1 MTEKQE
7 HLLKLFREID
17 EICKKHNLRYVMAG
31 GTLIGVLR
39 NEGFIPWDDDVDI
52 YMPRDDWD
60 KFVELSKTEF
70 PPDRAVQCVDVDR
83 TYTNSFPRYAST
95 DSCAVH
101 KHQVIGEDK
110 AGEIID
116 VLTLD
121 PIPADDREY
130 EKYRTHMMIYS
141 DLVNISVVFGNRW
154 EIPASLYLKYL
165 LSYVFLGKDRTLKK
179 LENIMFSYKE
189 EECDRYAMRW
199 GGCPFLFD
207 KDMMFPVKYMDFE
220 GEKVMI
226 PRRTNDYLVWHYG
239 DEWSYIPPH
248 GERESHDAIC
258 VEDITYKEF
267 RDDYMHKVH
276 KRKARFNAAV
286 RKFYYMATAKRA
298 HRLQH
303 ERDLLQAK
311 STVMDLKA
319 RIRENGRDLKELVE
333 AHEFG
338 TLNEIFLNYFQVQL
352 SAGFIGREDFANIY
366 PFYHPTLLE
375 IDDDVFMAAMM
386 TLFYTERISKAYRMF
401 QVREK
406 LDHVTPQMKDI
417 MADVVLF
424 RKATCHY
431 EFKEKDEAE
440 EISRELLERYPNNP
454 SFLKFQCRLEMD
466 RARAREKTEEAWKFV
481 EEALVLFPEDGYFL
495 KYKADLLW
503 MRGRRMDALKLYA
516 DAREKTN
523 NGIVQ
528 LELDKFLREYKRQA
542 LDTCQSLID
551 NKMKQEA
558 LELMELWSRLM
569 PEDEE
574 VHEYLCLAKVTAV
587 RTQSALEEVV
597 EEIREKLDDSEDGP
611 DKKERPKENDMYR
624 TAMTKAWR
632 RLGYPEGLAKLRTE
646 LVYTEEQSE
655 LEWLAEQI
663 RAFKINKDKRAEVF
677 KLVGDVRRKQGQT
690 EQAFK
695 SYLEALK
702 YAKSHTYVKTELSRI
717 FLTDLYRGGR
727 RASVYAQNG
736 DAGEFLDS
744 WLGKYGT
751 LEDIRELVNNIEW
764 S

>member
-52 YMPRDDWD
+52 YMPRDDWN

-83 TYTNSFPRYAST
+83 SYTNSFPRYAST

-101 KHQVIGEDK
+101 KHQVIGDDK

-121 PIPADDREY
+121 PIPADDKEY

-165 LSYVFLGKDRTLKK
+165 LSYVFLGKERTLKK
-179 LENIMFSYKE
+179 LEDIMFSYKE
-189 EECDRYAMRW
+189 EDCDRYAMRW

-258 VEDITYKEF
+258 IDGIDYKEF
-267 RDDYMHKVH
+267 RDDYMHKVN
-276 KRKARFNAAV
+276 KRRARFNAAV
-286 RKFYYMATAKRA
+286 RKFYYMATAKRT
-298 HRLQH
+298 HRLTH

-311 STVMDLKA
+311 AVVMDLKK
-319 RIRENGRDLKELVE
+319 RIKECGRSLKELVQE
-333 AHEFG
+333 HEFE

-375 IDDDVFMAAMM
+375 IEDDVFMAAMM

-406 LDHVTPQMKDI
+406 LDYVTPEMKKI
-417 MADVVLF
+417 MEDVVLF

-431 EFKEKDEAE
+431 EFGEKKEAE
-440 EISRELLERYPNNP
+440 VISQELLEKYPGNP
-454 SFLKFQCRLEMD
+454 SFMKFQCRLVMD
-466 RARAREKTEEAWKFV
+466 RAREKAASGEAEEFLEK
-481 EEALVLFPEDGYFL
+481 ALGLFPEDGYFL
-495 KYKADLLW
+495 KYKGDILW
-503 MRGRRMDALKLYA
+503 MRGMRLDALKLFA
-516 DAREKTN
+516 QAREMTN

-528 LELDKFLREYKRQA
+528 LELDKFLREYKQQA
-542 LDTCQSLID
+542 LDTCQNLID
-551 NKMKQEA
+551 VKQKQEA
-558 LELMELWSRLM
+558 LELMELWSRLL
-569 PEDEE
+569 PEDET
-574 VHEYLCLAKVTAV
+574 VHEYLCLAKVAAV
-587 RTQSALEEVV
+587 RTQSALEEVL

-611 DKKERPKENDMYR
+611 DKKERPKETDMYR
-624 TAMTKAWR
+624 KAMIRAWR
-632 RLGYPEGLAKLRTE
+632 RLGYPQELAKLRTE
-646 LVYTEEQSE
+646 LLYTEEQSE
-655 LEWLAEQI
+655 LEWLAEEI
-663 RAFKINKDKRAEVF
+663 RSCQINKDKLAEVY

-690 EQAFK
+690 EQAFENYFK
-695 SYLEALK
+695 ALE
-702 YAKSHTYVKTELSRI
+702 YAKPSYVKTELSRI
-717 FLTDLYRGGR
+717 FLADMYRGSR
-727 RASVYAQNG
+727 KASVYAAGG
-736 DAGEFLDS
+736 DASEYLDS
-744 WLGKYGT
+744 WLGKYGSI
-751 LEDIRELVNNIEW
+751 EDIYKLLERI
-764 S
+764 SRS

>member
-70 PPDRAVQCVDVDR
+70 PPHRAVQCVDVDR
-83 TYTNSFPRYAST
+83 SYTNSFPRYAST

-101 KHQVIGEDK
+101 KHQVIGDDK

-121 PIPADDREY
+121 PIPADDKEY

-179 LENIMFSYKE
+179 LEKIMFSYKE
-189 EECDRYAMRW
+189 EDCDRYAMRW

-258 VEDITYKEF
+258 VDGIDYKEF
-267 RDDYMHKVH
+267 RDDYMHKVN
-276 KRKARFNAAV
+276 KRRARFNAAV
-286 RKFYYMATAKRA
+286 RKFYYMATAKRT
-298 HRLQH
+298 HRLSH
-303 ERDLLQAK
+303 ERDLLQARA
-311 STVMDLKA
+311 TVMDLKK
-319 RIRENGRDLKELVE
+319 RIKECGSSLKELVE
-333 AHEFG
+333 RHEFEA
-338 TLNEIFLNYFQVQL
+338 LNEIFLNYFQVQL
-352 SAGFIGREDFANIY
+352 SAGFIGREDFGNIY

-375 IDDDVFMAAMM
+375 VDDDVFMAGMM

-406 LDHVTPQMKDI
+406 LDHVTPDMKNI
-417 MADVVLF
+417 MEDVVLF

-431 EFKEKDEAE
+431 EFGEKREAE
-440 EISRELLERYPNNP
+440 EISRGLLEKYPGNP
-454 SFLKFQCRLEMD
+454 SFLKFQCRLVMD
-466 RARAREKTEEAWKFV
+466 RAREKSLPGEAEEFL
-481 EEALVLFPEDGYFL
+481 EEALELFPEDGYFL
-495 KYKADLLW
+495 KYKAEILW
-503 MRGRRMDALKLYA
+503 MRGMRLDGLRLFAQ
-516 DAREKTN
+516 AREKTN

-528 LELDKFLREYKRQA
+528 LELDKFLREYKQQA
-542 LDTCQSLID
+542 LETCQKLID
-551 NKMKQEA
+551 AKQKPEA
-558 LELMELWSRLM
+558 LELMELWSRLL
-569 PEDEE
+569 PEDET
-574 VHEYLCLAKVTAV
+574 VHEYLCLAKVAAV

-611 DKKERPKENDMYR
+611 DKKERPKETDMYR
-624 TAMTKAWR
+624 KAMTRAWR
-632 RLGYPEGLAKLRTE
+632 RLGYPQELAKLRTE

-655 LEWLAEQI
+655 LEWLAEEI
-663 RAFKINKDKRAEVF
+663 RNFQINKDKRAEVY

-690 EQAFK
+690 EQAFDNYFK
-695 SYLEALK
+695 ALE
-702 YAKSHTYVKTELSRI
+702 YARPSYVKTELSRI
-717 FLTDLYRGGR
+717 FLADMYRGSR
-727 RASVYAQNG
+727 RASVYAASG
-736 DAGEFLDS
+736 DASEYLDS
-744 WLGKYGT
+744 WLGKYGS
-751 LEDIRELVNNIEW
+751 LEDIQKLLEKI
-764 S
+764 

>member
-60 KFVELSKTEF
+60 KFVALSGTEF

-83 TYTNSFPRYAST
+83 SYTNSFPRYADT

-101 KHQVIGEDK
+101 KHQVIGNDK

-121 PIPADDREY
+121 PIPADDKEY

-141 DLVNISVVFGNRW
+141 DLINISVVFGNRW
-154 EIPASLYLKYL
+154 EVPASLYLKYL
-165 LSYVFLGKDRTLKK
+165 LSYVFLGKERTLKK
-179 LENIMFSYKE
+179 LEKIMFSYKE
-189 EECDRYAMRW
+189 EDCNRYAMRW

-258 VEDITYKEF
+258 VDGIDYKEF
-267 RDDYMHKVH
+267 RNDYMPKVNT
-276 KRKARFNAAV
+276 RKARFNAAV
-286 RKFYYMATAKRA
+286 RKFYYMATAKKS
-298 HRLQH
+298 HRLIH
-303 ERDLLQAK
+303 ERNLLLAK

-319 RIRENGRDLKELVE
+319 RIKENGRSLTELAE
-333 AHEFG
+333 QHEFDV
-338 TLNEIFLNYFQVQL
+338 LNEIFTNYFQVQL

-375 IDDDVFMAAMM
+375 VEDEVFMAAMM

-406 LDHVTPQMKDI
+406 LASVTPEMKKV
-417 MADVVLF
+417 MEDVVLF
-424 RKATCHY
+424 RKGTCHY
-431 EFKEKDEAE
+431 EMKEKKEAE
-440 EISRELLERYPNNP
+440 EICRELLERYPGNP
-454 SFLKFQCRLEMD
+454 SFLKFMCRLVMD
-466 RARAREKTEEAWKFV
+466 RTAEKKDFREAEKFLRDTL
-481 EEALVLFPEDGYFL
+481 ALFPEDGYFL
-495 KYKADLLW
+495 KYHADLLW
-503 MRGRRMDALKLYA
+503 KKGQRTEALGLYA

-523 NGIVQ
+523 NGIVH
-528 LELDKFLREYKRQA
+528 LELDKFLKRHKAESLKYCQDL
-542 LDTCQSLID
+542 LDAGQ
-551 NKMKQEA
+551 KAEA
-558 LELMELWSRLM
+558 LLWIELWSRLL
-569 PEDEE
+569 PEDEL
-574 VHEYLCLAKVTAV
+574 VHEYLCLARVKAV
-587 RTQSALEEVV
+587 HTQRELEEVI

-611 DKKERPKENDMYR
+611 EKKQRPKENDLYR
-624 TAMTKAWR
+624 KAMTEAWK
-632 RLGYPEGLAKLRTE
+632 RLGYPEQLAKLRTE
-646 LVYTEEQSE
+646 LVYTDGDSE
-655 LEWLAEQI
+655 LEWLAEEI
-663 RAFKINKDKRAEVF
+663 RGCKILKECRAEVY
-677 KLVGDVRRKQGQT
+677 KVLGDTRRKQGRT
-690 EQAFK
+690 AEAFENYFK
-695 SYLEALK
+695 ALK
-702 YAKSHTYVKTELSRI
+702 HVKHSYVKTELARI
-717 FLTDLYRGGR
+717 FLADLYRGSR
-727 RASVYAQNG
+727 KCSAYAART
-736 DAGEFLDS
+736 DAMEFMNN
-744 WLGKYGT
+744 WLNKYKSQ
-751 LEDIRELVNNIEW
+751 EDIQALIKKLMM
-764 S
+764 

>member
-70 PPDRAVQCVDVDR
+70 PPHRAVQCVDVDR
-83 TYTNSFPRYAST
+83 SYTNSFPRYAST

-101 KHQVIGEDK
+101 KHQVIGDDK

-121 PIPADDREY
+121 PIPADDKEY

-179 LENIMFSYKE
+179 LEKIMFSYKE
-189 EECDRYAMRW
+189 EDCDRYAMRW

-258 VEDITYKEF
+258 VDGIDYKEF
-267 RDDYMHKVH
+267 RDDYMHKVN
-276 KRKARFNAAV
+276 KRRARFNAAV
-286 RKFYYMATAKRA
+286 RKFYYMATAKRT
-298 HRLQH
+298 HRLSH
-303 ERDLLQAK
+303 ERDLLQARA
-311 STVMDLKA
+311 TVMDLKK
-319 RIRENGRDLKELVE
+319 RIKECGSSLKELVE
-333 AHEFG
+333 RHEFEA
-338 TLNEIFLNYFQVQL
+338 LNEIFLNYFQVQL
-352 SAGFIGREDFANIY
+352 SAGFIGREDFGNIY

-375 IDDDVFMAAMM
+375 VEDDVFMAGMM

-406 LDHVTPQMKDI
+406 LDHVTPDMKNI
-417 MADVVLF
+417 MEDVVLF

-431 EFKEKDEAE
+431 EFGEKREAE
-440 EISRELLERYPNNP
+440 EISRGLLDKYPGNP
-454 SFLKFQCRLEMD
+454 SFLKFQCRLVMD
-466 RARAREKTEEAWKFV
+466 RAREKNLPGEAEEFL
-481 EEALVLFPEDGYFL
+481 EEALELFPEDGYFL
-495 KYKADLLW
+495 KYKAEILW
-503 MRGRRMDALKLYA
+503 MRGMRLDGLRLFAQ
-516 DAREKTN
+516 AREKTN

-528 LELDKFLREYKRQA
+528 LELDKFLREYKQQA
-542 LDTCQSLID
+542 LETCQKLID
-551 NKMKQEA
+551 AKQKPEA
-558 LELMELWSRLM
+558 LELMELWSRLL
-569 PEDEE
+569 PEDET
-574 VHEYLCLAKVTAV
+574 VHEYLCLAKVAAV

-611 DKKERPKENDMYR
+611 DKKERPKETDMYR
-624 TAMTKAWR
+624 KAMTRAWR
-632 RLGYPEGLAKLRTE
+632 RLGYPQELAKLRTE
-646 LVYTEEQSE
+646 LVYAEEQSE
-655 LEWLAEQI
+655 LEWLAEEI
-663 RAFKINKDKRAEVF
+663 RNFQINKDKRAEVY

-690 EQAFK
+690 EQAFDNYFK
-695 SYLEALK
+695 ALE
-702 YAKSHTYVKTELSRI
+702 YARPSYVKTELSRI
-717 FLTDLYRGGR
+717 FLADMYRGSR
-727 RASVYAQNG
+727 RASVYAASG
-736 DAGEFLDS
+736 DASEYLDS
-744 WLGKYGT
+744 WLGKYGS
-751 LEDIRELVNNIEW
+751 LEDIQKLLEKI
-764 S
+764 